1 MITNCYDLLMNDEGF
16 PMLLLKKEDRKT
28 VKCPDD
34 IANFVRTEFNAN
46 CLAEEHVW
54 VIGTNAALNSL
65 AVFEVSHGDSVCCT
79 VNTRGIFTRLLLV
92 GATSFMVVHN
102 HPSGSL
108 TASAADVEA
117 FNNLREAG
125 KLLGLTLCDF
135 IILGDGVMSFR
146 DSPYWNQEVSV

>member
-1 MITNCYDLLMNDEGF
+1 MITNCYDLLMNDDGF

-28 VKCPDD
+28 VRCLDD
-34 IANFVRTEFNAN
+34 IIDFVRTEFYAD

-54 VIGTNAALNSL
+54 IIGTNVVFDSL
-65 AVFEVSHGDSVCCT
+65 AVFEVSHGDSICCT

-92 GATSFMVVHN
+92 GAISFMVVHN

-108 TASAADVEA
+108 KESAADVEA
-117 FNNLREAG
+117 FHNLREAG

-135 IILGDGVMSFR
+135 VILGDGVMSFR
-146 DSPYWNQEVSV
+146 DSRYWDQEVSV